1 MVWQDPFFATQIA
14 VPENAIIQ
22 KLVELEITFVQQAPL
37 VFSMWVAIFMN
48 IAPVSFLLSLHKMQM
63 VCEKHPEDVY
73 IEYLAW
79 ILLFMKK

>member
-1 MVWQDPFFATQIA
+1 MVWQDPFFATQIG

-22 KLVELEITFVQQAPL
+22 KLVQPEITFVQQAL
-37 VFSMWVAIFMN
+37 IFSMWVAIVMN
-48 IAPVSFLLSLHKMQM
+48 IAPVSFLLWLHKMQM

>member
-1 MVWQDPFFATQIA
+1 
-14 VPENAIIQ
+14 
-22 KLVELEITFVQQAPL
+22 
-37 VFSMWVAIFMN
+37 
-48 IAPVSFLLSLHKMQM
+48 LSLHKMQM